1 MDPKSGLCFRCGK
14 PGHKTAEC
22 PEPPPKPKPE
32 RAGFCVIGLVFGLE
46 EESEAENLTDVMA
59 AVLKEHVVSRGMGML
74 DCGATDTVGGYEA
87 VEALANRTQDRFGD
101 DAVKVDP
108 SVNPTYRFGNH
119 QKEVCMSEVKATV
132 EPMGVAS
139 VLNIHAL
146 PVPKAPILISVKSMG
161 TLGAAINFTTG
172 RAIFHYL
179 NPNKCVQLYR
189 SAGGHL
195 YVDFF
200 DAMPEVDGGLKALM
214 DFSETAVKTS

>member
-1 MDPKSGLCFRCGK
+1 
-14 PGHKTAEC
+14 
-22 PEPPPKPKPE
+22 
-32 RAGFCVIGLVFGLE
+32 
-46 EESEAENLTDVMA
+46 
-59 AVLKEHVVSRGMGML
+59 
-74 DCGATDTVGGYEA
+74 
-87 VEALANRTQDRFGD
+87 
-101 DAVKVDP
+101 
-108 SVNPTYRFGNH
+108 
-119 QKEVCMSEVKATV
+119 MSEVKATV
-132 EPMGVAS
+132 EPLGVAS

-161 TLGAAINFTTG
+161 TLGAVINFTTG

-179 NPNKCVQLYR
+179 DPNKCVQLYR